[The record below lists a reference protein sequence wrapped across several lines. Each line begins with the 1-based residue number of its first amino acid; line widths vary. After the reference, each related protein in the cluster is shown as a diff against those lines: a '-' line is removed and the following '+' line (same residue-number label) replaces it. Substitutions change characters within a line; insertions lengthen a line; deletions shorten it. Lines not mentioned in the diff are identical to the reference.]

1 MKINYKLVIFH
12 CHVSLLESISFL
24 GAIHTL
30 ETDRNVIIMLYIY
43 IYMYI
48 YIYNGFML
56 CFDADMF
63 LNIRLNIVHVS
74 IQPNEPSSKPSAVP
88 FFNQ

>member
-1 MKINYKLVIFH
+1 
-12 CHVSLLESISFL
+12 L

-30 ETDRNVIIMLYIY
+30 EIDRKVIVML
-43 IYMYI
+43 
-48 YIYNGFML
+48 YNGFML